1 LVAGGFGKLKG
12 KVFRIGCMGEV
23 NKYHVMRT
31 ISSINS
37 VTSILNAKTNDEPL
51 SIAAEKLK
59 AIP

>member
-1 LVAGGFGKLKG
+1 
-12 KVFRIGCMGEV
+12 V

-37 VTSILNAKTNDEPL
+37 VTSMLNAKTNDEPL
-51 SIAAEKLK
+51 GIAAEKLK